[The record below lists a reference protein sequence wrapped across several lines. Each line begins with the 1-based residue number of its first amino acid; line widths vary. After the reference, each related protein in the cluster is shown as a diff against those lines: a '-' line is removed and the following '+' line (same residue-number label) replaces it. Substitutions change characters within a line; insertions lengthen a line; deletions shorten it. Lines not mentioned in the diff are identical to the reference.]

1 MFEKYTEAARRS
13 IFFARYEASHF
24 GSRQIEPAHLLLGI
38 MREVPELAR
47 DWIGDDQGIAGLR
60 SALEERQPQS
70 AEKIP
75 TSVDLPL
82 SDASERLLA
91 YSAEEAERLA
101 HPCIDAA
108 HLLLG
113 LLRENGPA
121 AEALTERG
129 VTLAGARLRTLAH
142 PPAPGA
148 QVHQPVVGPLFLQLL
163 NRLPET
169 RMGAAARLLQ
179 ALCEERVE
187 IAGSDS
193 KGRFSFTFEPKGGS
207 SGTPPEVP

>member
-1 MFEKYTEAARRS
+1 
-13 IFFARYEASHF
+13 
-24 GSRQIEPAHLLLGI
+24 
-38 MREVPELAR
+38 MRVVPELAR
-47 DWIGDDQGIAGLR
+47 EWIGDDQGIARLR

-82 SDASERLLA
+82 SDASKRILA

-108 HLLLG
+108 HLFLG
-113 LLRENGPA
+113 LLREPGPA
-121 AEALTERG
+121 AETLTERG
-129 VTLAGARLRTLAH
+129 VTLEAARLRTLAH

-148 QVHQPVVGPLFLQLL
+148 QIHKPGVGPLFLHLL
-163 NRLPET
+163 NRLPEA
-169 RMGAAARLLQ
+169 RIGAAARLLQ

-187 IAGSDS
+187 IIGSDS
-193 KGRFSFTFEPKGGS
+193 QGRFSFVFEPGGGS
-207 SGTPPEVP
+207 SAASPDVP